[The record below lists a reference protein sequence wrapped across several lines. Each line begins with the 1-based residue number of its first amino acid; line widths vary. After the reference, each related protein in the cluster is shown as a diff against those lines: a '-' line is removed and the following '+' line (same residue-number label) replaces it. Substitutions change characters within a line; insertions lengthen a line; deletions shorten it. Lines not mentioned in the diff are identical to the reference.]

1 MKTFLSAV
9 LAFCFFA
16 VPVSAQNEEN
26 SVSARALPRM
36 ASLRSKLV
44 NARSGPGSRYPIEW
58 VYKQKNAPVE
68 IIAEFDL
75 WRQIRDWEGSE
86 TWVYK
91 PMLSSKRW
99 IKMTN
104 QGTSNI
110 YAKPELDAKV
120 IAKVEDQVIGKI
132 EKCPEDKDF
141 CLIKFASIEGW
152 VQRGD
157 FFGVYPEETIN

>member
-1 MKTFLSAV
+1 MKTFLAGVMMFLS
-9 LAFCFFA
+9 LAA
-16 VPVSAQNEEN
+16 PVWAGGDAESD
-26 SVSARALPRM
+26 SGRALPRM

-91 PMLSSKRW
+91 PMLSNKRW

-104 QGTSNI
+104 AGTSNI
-110 YAKPELDAKV
+110 YAKPKLDAKV
-120 IAKVEDQVIGKI
+120 IAKVEDQVIGEI
-132 EKCPEDKDF
+132 EKCPEGKDF
-141 CLIKFASIEGW
+141 CLIKFSSAEGW

-157 FFGVYPEETIN
+157 FFGVYPGETIN

>member
-1 MKTFLSAV
+1 MKTFLAAV
-9 LAFCFFA
+9 LVFCLFA
-16 VPVSAQNEEN
+16 GTVSAQSESEGD
-26 SVSARALPRM
+26 SGRSLPRM

-99 IKMTN
+99 IKMTRK
-104 QGTSNI
+104 GISNI
-110 YAKPELDAKV
+110 YAKPESGAKV
-120 IAKVEDQVIGKI
+120 IAKVEDQVIGEV
-132 EKCPEDKDF
+132 EKCPEDKNF
-141 CLIKFASIEGW
+141 CLIKFAAVEGW

-157 FFGVYPEETIN
+157 FFGVYPGEVIN